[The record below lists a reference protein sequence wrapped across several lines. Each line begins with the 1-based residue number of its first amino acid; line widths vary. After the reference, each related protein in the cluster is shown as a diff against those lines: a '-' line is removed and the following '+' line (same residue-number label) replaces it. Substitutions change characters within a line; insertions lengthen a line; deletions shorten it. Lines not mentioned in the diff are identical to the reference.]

1 MLSISGELE
10 RAAVLRRIVATAME
24 LVGARYGALGVLDQE
39 GAGLAGF
46 GSGRNPRWPA
56 TGRAGQGRCQG
67 AAQ

>member
-1 MLSISGELE
+1 M
-10 RAAVLRRIVATAME
+10 LRRIVATAIK

-39 GAGLAGF
+39 GAGLADF
-46 GSGRNPRWPA
+46 GSGHNPRRPA